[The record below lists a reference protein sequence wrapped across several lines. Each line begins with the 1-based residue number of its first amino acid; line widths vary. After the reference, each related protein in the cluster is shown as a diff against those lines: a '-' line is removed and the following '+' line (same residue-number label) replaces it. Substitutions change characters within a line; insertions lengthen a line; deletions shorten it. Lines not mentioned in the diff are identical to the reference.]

1 MVKLAVLD
9 DYQKVAERMA
19 DWNRL
24 PEGVEL
30 QIFADHL
37 TEESKL
43 VARLKDFQII
53 MGMRERTPFPRSL
66 LAQLPELRLLITSG
80 DHNASFDLEAAT
92 ELGILVCGTNEE
104 AGEGPL
110 ELTWGLIIG
119 LLRQIPQEDR
129 LTRQGRWGTTI
140 GVGLKDKT
148 LGLLGLGHIG
158 SRMARVGQAFEM
170 NVVAWS
176 QNLSEERAAQCG
188 AALVDKERLFRESDI
203 VSIHLRLGERSRGL
217 IGAGEL
223 DLMKPTAYLVNTSRG
238 PIVEEQALIDAL
250 EQGAIAGAA
259 LETFDV
265 EPLPP
270 DHPFLRMPNTVLTP
284 HIGYVTEEVYRVYYS
299 GVVEGIRAFSNGE
312 PVGLLNPE
320 VLESSQLRAP
330 GLAAMG

>member
-1 MVKLAVLD
+1 MKLAVLD
-9 DYQKVAERMA
+9 DYPKVAERMA
-19 DWNRL
+19 DWSRL

-30 QIFADHL
+30 QIFNDHL
-37 TEESKL
+37 AEESEL

-66 LAQLPELRLLITSG
+66 LAQLPELQLLITSG

-92 ELGILVCGTNEE
+92 ELGVVVCGTGA
-104 AGEGPL
+104 AGEGPA

-119 LLRQIPQEDR
+119 LLRQIPEEDR
-129 LTRQGRWGTTI
+129 QTRQGSWGTTI

-148 LGLLGLGHIG
+148 LGLMGLGHIG
-158 SRMARVGQAFEM
+158 CRVARVGQAFEM
-170 NVVAWS
+170 KVVAWS

-188 AALVDKERLFRESDI
+188 VALVDKESLFRESDI
-203 VSIHLRLGERSRGL
+203 VSVHLRLGERSRGL
-217 IGAGEL
+217 IGAAEL

-238 PIVEEQALIDAL
+238 QIVEEQALIDAL

-270 DHPFLRMPNTVLTP
+270 NHPLLRLPNTVLTS
-284 HIGYVTEEVYRVYYS
+284 HIGYVTEEAYRVYYS

-312 PVGLLNPE
+312 PLRLLNPE
-320 VLESSQLRAP
+320 VLESSQLRGP
-330 GLAAMG
+330 R